1 MKKPSTPTAALTT
14 AAAVMAALLSALQ
27 PASAAAAPAA
37 APSAPTPAPTA
48 PAAAHVYRGEIA
60 GVACAA
66 CSKKVKASLEKLPGV
81 TSIKVT
87 PTEQTGIAKL
97 EIASTS
103 PEITKAAAIKALG
116 KEANAYTILTLEE
129 SKK

>member
-1 MKKPSTPTAALTT
+1 MKKPAVPTFAFTT
-14 AAAVMAALLSALQ
+14 ATALLATLLCSLQ
-27 PASAAAAPAA
+27 PTLAAPSAAAPAS
-37 APSAPTPAPTA
+37 PPTA
-48 PAAAHVYRGEIA
+48 PAAAGSHVYRGEIA

-81 TSIKVT
+81 TSIKVI

-116 KEANAYTILTLEE
+116 KSADAYTILTLEE